1 MTLSGGEL
9 HERNNNT
16 KIQNACSN
24 VLDRNAANGFLLRRI
39 RVANERSSDSDSISI
54 ENSGSADSAA
64 LEVAPGNSVEVAEV
78 AEVIGAVDG
87 VADCF
92 AATVG
97 SLRTSLFSARA
108 AGLPI
113 EFCSGKESESDETV
127 IDQSSKRLR
136 KGPTT
141 NISCRTYH
149 HSSTDRVNDLRSR
162 ARIRLVGSKPAVKV
176 DLIGVSATVGVPVIE
191 LRSFMDGQSVV
202 IR

>member
-9 HERNNNT
+9 HERKSNSR
-16 KIQNACSN
+16 IQNACSN
-24 VLDRNAANGFLLRRI
+24 VLDRNAANGVLLRRI
-39 RVANERSSDSDSISI
+39 RVANERSPESDSISI
-54 ENSGSADSAA
+54 ENALSADSAA
-64 LEVAPGNSVEVAEV
+64 LEVALGSSVEVV
-78 AEVIGAVDG
+78 EVIGAVDG
-87 VADCF
+87 VADCL

-162 ARIRLVGSKPAVKV
+162 ARIRLVGSKPIVKV